1 MKKALALILSLALA
15 VSALTACGGGASS
28 SAAGSTSGSAPA
40 SAAPSG
46 EKTVV
51 TVWHMYAEDEEVTKP
66 HQRLLQWA
74 ENYNATNTDNIEVVV
89 SGAKTADVIMTT
101 IASGSTPDIFQNY
114 WNNAPTWANNG
125 ALYDLTEFVN
135 GGDAEWNKDD
145 FIDAAWDVCTYEDKV
160 YSIPFTY
167 SSTFLFYNKD
177 MLAEAGWEEFPKTMD
192 ELIQCIDDCTKIGAD
207 GSIEQ
212 MGLIPDYPWLDNV
225 LWPVAFGAQFI
236 DEETNTITFDSP
248 EMLKAYQFQADIYS
262 KYGYDNVKRFIDS
275 LGARATTEDPLFTG
289 KLAIRWQADSALASM
304 VDAAKETGTNMG
316 IAPMPAPAEGGEGQG
331 MLSCGVWEVNAKTAN
346 AEATL
351 KVLKSLTS
359 AENMAFMAEGD
370 YGNGAFMP
378 RKSALDAVIA
388 MDGVSEEAK
397 QVAEMLRDGEFRAFP
412 MSSYVNEYLTE
423 ISTYMTEALAGN
435 MTVEDAAKAVVEA
448 VQPLA
453 DEAAG

>member
-1 MKKALALILSLALA
+1 MCILN
-15 VSALTACGGGASS
+15 
-28 SAAGSTSGSAPA
+28 GSCSTCDHAFDFKIYFRSHLSCF
-40 SAAPSG
+40 
-46 EKTVV
+46 
-51 TVWHMYAEDEEVTKP
+51 
-66 HQRLLQWA
+66 
-74 ENYNATNTDNIEVVV
+74 TDQFKCNRMNV
-89 SGAKTADVIMTT
+89 
-101 IASGSTPDIFQNY
+101 
-114 WNNAPTWANNG
+114 
-125 ALYDLTEFVN
+125 
-135 GGDAEWNKDD
+135 
-145 FIDAAWDVCTYEDKV
+145 
-160 YSIPFTY
+160 
-167 SSTFLFYNKD
+167 STFLFYNKD

-192 ELIQCIDDCTKIGAD
+192 ELIQCIDDCTKVGAD

-304 VDAAKETGTNMG
+304 VDAAKETGTN
-316 IAPMPAPAEGGEGQG
+316 
-331 MLSCGVWEVNAKTAN
+331 
-346 AEATL
+346 
-351 KVLKSLTS
+351 
-359 AENMAFMAEGD
+359 FMAEGD

>member
-1 MKKALALILSLALA
+1 
-15 VSALTACGGGASS
+15 
-28 SAAGSTSGSAPA
+28 
-40 SAAPSG
+40 
-46 EKTVV
+46 
-51 TVWHMYAEDEEVTKP
+51 
-66 HQRLLQWA
+66 
-74 ENYNATNTDNIEVVV
+74 
-89 SGAKTADVIMTT
+89 
-101 IASGSTPDIFQNY
+101 
-114 WNNAPTWANNG
+114 
-125 ALYDLTEFVN
+125 
-135 GGDAEWNKDD
+135 
-145 FIDAAWDVCTYEDKV
+145 
-160 YSIPFTY
+160 
-167 SSTFLFYNKD
+167 
-177 MLAEAGWEEFPKTMD
+177 MD
-192 ELIQCIDDCTKIGAD
+192 ELIQCIDDCTKVGAD

-448 VQPLA
+448 VQPMA